1 MRRTLAWLALVGLL
15 LGPATAFSQTIT
27 RYARFVGNINFVA
40 TGGSLRTQ
48 PNTGDAC
55 AVGASSTAAVAG
67 IPAGS
72 TVLAAYLYWGGSQTG
87 TTIDSSVTFAGSAI
101 TATRTFTTTFNN
113 AGTLFPYFGGFADV
127 TTRVTGNGNYTFSGL
142 TVNTGTPHCGSQ
154 AVVAGWGL
162 VVIYQRAAEDL
173 RAINVFDGLQ
183 YFRGSSITLTPD
195 GFRVP
200 VAPINGK
207 MAIVAWEGDPQN
219 STGLN
224 GFNEQLSFNGN
235 VLDDGIVVPASD
247 PTTQPYD
254 GTVNT
259 IGVATSYGVDV
270 DTFNVDPYISAG
282 QTSATTVFSAGGDL
296 VLLTAQV
303 VSVASEPSVDLGIT
317 KTHVGNFSAGT
328 NGVYTLRVS
337 NGTGVGLEQEDNII
351 TVTDTLPTGFS
362 YVSGTGT
369 GWSCSAAAQVVTC
382 NHPPPLAMG
391 ATLPDLSLT
400 VLPGQAA
407 APSKTNTAVVSSAS
421 LDFNTANDTATDLT
435 NVVLPNLSTSTKTV
449 SDLNAGDAN
458 PGDTLR
464 YTITLRETTGVAA
477 PGVRV
482 TDDIPANVSNF
493 SVVTLPAGAVNNSTG
508 AGTGADGTG
517 FLDVSNITVPANGS
531 VTVVF
536 DVRVASG
543 TPPGA
548 TIDNTAVITN
558 TFGPG
563 ATPAAP
569 QIIVSQSQIPSS
581 GNKVLYL
588 RSGLQLSRTPAPSAP
603 PLITVTEGTSQTW
616 VLTPALATTLSL
628 PGGNVPVQLYF
639 TRSGSGTSRV
649 VQVTLTASG
658 GVTLG
663 TQQLT
668 FTPSDTTPTLQTFTV
683 PMAAATLPV
692 GATISLQVANNTT
705 GSGSRDVLV
714 YPANSAAQRSNV
726 SFNSNTV
733 ISVSSVMSYN
743 AAYAGGVATASFFP
757 GSTVF
762 MRAVV
767 SDPFGSFDISGASV
781 TLLNPSGTAV
791 LTNSAM
797 TQVNDS
803 GAATKTY
810 ELTYALPGAAPA
822 GSWTMRVTAAEG
834 TEGTVTDLGI
844 GTFDV
849 VILQPTLVIARTSQ
863 VISDPYNNAT
873 NPKRIPGSVQL
884 YSLTITNQGAGTVDA
899 STLVISEFV
908 PPNSDLYVSTASG
921 DPVAFVNG
929 TPVSGLGYIYASNVT
944 YSNQPGGV
952 APYNYTP
959 VPDAAGFDPNVTGLR
974 IAPTGAMSAA
984 GPGGNPSFTI
994 RFRVRLR

>member
-15 LGPATAFSQTIT
+15 IGPATASSQTIT

-55 AVGASSTAAVAG
+55 AVGATSTAAVAG

-87 TTIDSSVTFAGSAI
+87 TTIDSTVTFSGASI

-113 AGTLFPYFGGFADV
+113 GGTLFPYFGGFADV
-127 TTRVTGNGNYTFSGL
+127 TTRVTGNGNYTFGGL
-142 TVNTGTPHCGSQ
+142 TVNTGAPHCGSQ

-183 YFRGSSITLTPD
+183 FFRGSSITLTPD

-219 STGLN
+219 STPLN

-235 VLDDGIVVPASD
+235 ALDDGIVVPDSD
-247 PTTQPYD
+247 PTNQSYD

-259 IGVATSYGVDV
+259 LGIATSYGVDV
-270 DTFNVDPYISAG
+270 DTFTVNPYILAG
-282 QTSATTVFSAGGDL
+282 QTSATTIFSAGGDL

-303 VSVASEPSVDLGIT
+303 VSVTSEPSVDLSIT
-317 KTHVGNFSAGT
+317 KTHTGNFSAGT
-328 NGVYTLRVS
+328 NGVYTIRVS
-337 NGTGVGLEQEDNII
+337 NGTGVGLEQEDNAV
-351 TVTDTLPTGFS
+351 TVTDTLPAGFS

-369 GWSCSAAAQVVTC
+369 GWTCSAAGQTVTC
-382 NHPPPLAMG
+382 NHPPPLAVG
-391 ATLPDLSLT
+391 ATLPDVSLT

-421 LDFNTANDTATDLT
+421 LDFNAANDTATDLT

-449 SDLNAGDAN
+449 TDLNAGDAN

-464 YTITLRETTGVAA
+464 YTITLRETGGVTA

-482 TDDIPANVSNF
+482 TDDIPANVNSF
-493 SVVTLPAGAVNNSTG
+493 TVVTLPAGAVNNSTG
-508 AGTGADGTG
+508 AGTGDNSTG
-517 FLDVSNITVPANGS
+517 LLDISNITVPANGT
-531 VTVVF
+531 VIVVF
-536 DVRVASG
+536 DVRVANS
-543 TPPGA
+543 PPGA
-548 TIDNTAVITN
+548 TIDNTATVIN
-558 TFGPG
+558 AFGAG

-569 QIIVSQSQIPSS
+569 QVVVSQSQIPAS
-581 GNKVLYL
+581 GGKVLYL
-588 RSGLQLSRTPAPSAP
+588 RSGLQLSRTPAPTAP
-603 PLITVTEGTSQTW
+603 PAITIVEGNSQTW
-616 VLTPALATTLSL
+616 TLAPALATNLSL
-628 PGGNVPVQLYF
+628 PAGNAPVQLYF
-639 TRSGSGTSRV
+639 TRTGNGTTRTV
-649 VQVTLTASG
+649 RVTLTASG
-658 GVTLG
+658 GITLG

-683 PMAAATLPV
+683 PIAATNLPV
-692 GATISLQVANNTT
+692 GATIALQVTNNTT
-705 GSGSRDVLV
+705 GSGSRDVIV
-714 YPANSAAQRSNV
+714 YPANSAAQRSNA

-733 ISVSSVMSYN
+733 VDVTSVLSYN
-743 AAYAGGVATASFFP
+743 AAYAAGAATSSFVP
-757 GSTVF
+757 GNTVY

-767 SDPFGSFDISGASV
+767 SDPFGSYDISGVSV
-781 TLLNPSGTAV
+781 TLLSPSGTTV
-791 LTNSAM
+791 LSNAAM
-797 TQVNDS
+797 TQVADS

-810 ELTYALPGAAPA
+810 ELSFVVPGGGPA
-822 GSWTMRVTAAEG
+822 GSWTMSVTAREG
-834 TEGTVTDLGI
+834 TENTVTDLGV

-849 VILQPTLVIARTSQ
+849 VIPLPTLIIARISQ
-863 VISDPYNNAT
+863 VISDPYNGTT

-884 YSLTITNQGAGTVDA
+884 YSLTITNQGPGTVDA

-908 PPNSDLYVSTASG
+908 PPNSDLYVSTTSG
-921 DPVAFVNG
+921 DPIAFLNG
-929 TPVSGLGYIYASNVT
+929 TPASGLSYVYASNVS
-944 YSNQPGGV
+944 YSNQPGGL

-959 VPDAAGFDPNVTGLR
+959 VPDAAGFDPNVTGMR
-974 IAPTGAMSAA
+974 IAPTGAMNAA
-984 GPGGNPSFTI
+984 APGSNPSFTI